1 MSCRHLCWLGVCL
14 LSLAAVGCGGG
25 DTVELTGNGASFPDP
40 IYQRWFKDYGEKMN
54 GDVQVDYTAVGSG
67 TGVKNFLD
75 KTVDFAASDA
85 AMKRE
90 EIEQINKDRGVQL
103 LPMTAGAIVL
113 AHSVEGVKD
122 LKLPRD
128 VYVDILLGKI
138 TNWSD
143 PRITEANP
151 GERLPNEQINVITRS
166 DSSGTT
172 YVFTKHLCEVSKEFE
187 SKVGNHKQPEWP
199 AGTKEKGNAG
209 ITAALKNRPNS
220 IGYIEYGYAKHQ
232 GIAMA
237 TLENKAGEYV
247 KPSNESAQATLSNA
261 EFDDNLI
268 AWMPDPA
275 GQGDYPIVTFTWLLC
290 YKKYDDKTK
299 ADALKNLVNY
309 CVDEGQNVSE
319 ELGYIPLPADVR
331 EKVKAA
337 LKNIGA

>member
-1 MSCRHLCWLGVCL
+1 MSYRHLCWLGV
-14 LSLAAVGCGGG
+14 SLFSLVAVGCGGG

-40 IYQRWFKDYGEKMN
+40 IYQRWFKDYGTKMN
-54 GDVQVDYTAVGSG
+54 GEVQIDYTAVGSG

-85 AMKRE
+85 AMKPE
-90 EIEQINKDRGVQL
+90 EIEQINKGPGVQL

-113 AHSVEGVKD
+113 AHSVEGVNE

-128 VYVDILLGKI
+128 VYADIFLGNI

-143 PRITEANP
+143 PRIKAANP
-151 GERLPNEQINVITRS
+151 GENLPDGQINVVTRS

-172 YVFTKHLCEVSKEFE
+172 YVFTMHMCAISKEFAD
-187 SKVGNHKQPEWP
+187 KVGTYKQPEWP
-199 AGTKEKGNAG
+199 VGTKEKGNAG
-209 ITAALKNRPNS
+209 ITTALKNRPNA

-232 GIAMA
+232 GIPMA

-275 GQGDYPIVTFTWLLC
+275 GKGDYPIVTFTWLLC
-290 YKKYDDKTK
+290 YKKYDDKAK
-299 ADALKNLVNY
+299 ADALKSLVNY
-309 CVDEGQNVSE
+309 CVDEGQKVSE
-319 ELGYIPLPADVR
+319 ELGYIPLPSDVR

-337 LKNIGA
+337 VKNIGA